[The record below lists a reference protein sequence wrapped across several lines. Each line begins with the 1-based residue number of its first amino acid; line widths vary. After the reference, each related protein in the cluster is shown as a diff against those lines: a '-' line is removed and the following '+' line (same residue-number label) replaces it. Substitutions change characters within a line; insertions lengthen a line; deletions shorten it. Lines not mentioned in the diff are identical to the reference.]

1 MYTETSER
9 GTSWGHRKCPLFRG
23 VPYLEVIKFS
33 SSVLC
38 RELHPEGPFSEFT
51 VCKGEMFFQF
61 HTIMFTHTHITV
73 HLHSYSLPPL
83 TEAEKSSLEQTRADK
98 SLFVQELL
106 LSMLASSSSS
116 SSDSGS
122 DSEDGT

>member
-1 MYTETSER
+1 MSFVESYIQR
-9 GTSWGHRKCPLFRG
+9 VLFR
-23 VPYLEVIKFS
+23 S
-33 SSVLC
+33 SLYNS
-38 RELHPEGPFSEFT
+38 
-51 VCKGEMFFQF
+51 KGEISSNV
-61 HTIMFTHTHITV
+61 HTHTHITI